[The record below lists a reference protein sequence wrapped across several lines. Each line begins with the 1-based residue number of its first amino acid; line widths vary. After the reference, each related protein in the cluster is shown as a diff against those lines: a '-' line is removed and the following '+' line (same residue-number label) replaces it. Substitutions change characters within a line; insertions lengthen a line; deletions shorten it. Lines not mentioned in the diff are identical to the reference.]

1 VQPGGGVVTMCAA
14 CLRVR
19 ARACVLARACNVAD
33 ARCSM
38 TVRLNANLGA
48 ATVDQLREKKKEM
61 HLASARLLADEV
73 KQEVEQLA
81 ASVES
86 LERKKR
92 DASVWEVGAYQ
103 KFSEKIYQQ
112 CDAIVERHRNTPA
125 VDYVNDYSFRSLVSE
140 ILNMKSWAKEKWQ
153 LWLKDESKYITLVL
167 NVSLLECHRQWLSYL
182 RKRLRD
188 VGSDSDERPSLCVE
202 LLRSKGLIKAAAL
215 GEVNAEGEDLI
226 IAAGADGWS
235 TEDVRA
241 LVMAG
246 ADVAAADDN
255 GRTGVWAAASCG
267 NVSTLKAL
275 LAAGGDAS
283 TICND
288 SEVNESMGVA
298 GASALLVSAMNG
310 QTDCVVELIA
320 SKADVLQ
327 CSK

>member
-1 VQPGGGVVTMCAA
+1 MSPCALPA
-14 CLRVR
+14 C
-19 ARACVLARACNVAD
+19 ACVLARVCNVVD

-38 TVRLNANLGA
+38 TVRVNANLGA

-92 DASVWEVGAYQ
+92 DISAHQVQSQE
-103 KFSEKIYQQ
+103 FSAKIYEQ

-153 LWLKDESKYITLVL
+153 LWLKDESKYIQLVL
-167 NVSLLECHRQWLSYL
+167 NFSLLECHRQWLSYL
-182 RKRLRD
+182 RKRIRD
-188 VGSDSDERPSLCVE
+188 VGSDSDERPSLCTE
-202 LLRSKGLIKAAAL
+202 LLRSKGLSKAAVH
-215 GEVNAEGEDLI
+215 GEVNTEGEDLI
-226 IAAGADGWS
+226 VVAGADGWS
-235 TEDVRA
+235 AEDVSA

-246 ADVAAADDN
+246 ADVATADKN

-267 NVSTLKAL
+267 NVSALKAL
-275 LAAGGDAS
+275 LAAGGDAN
-283 TICND
+283 TCCND
-288 SEVNESMGVA
+288 NEVNESIQVA
-298 GASALLVSAMNG
+298 GASALFVASLNG

-327 CSK
+327 CNE